1 VKPDSDRAGG
11 LESAPQFTIQVVHFE
26 DSPIEGASVYLLQEV
41 QRSKEHSTAV
51 LMEMTEG
58 TRLLTVQITNLAVP
72 CRVRARVHR
81 GLKVEAGLVQL
92 TQGIFSRSS
101 HAADIETP
109 SVMLFPG
116 EAELNFTSVGYE
128 PLQRAVVIEVPPQGE
143 YHWIEL
149 DALPKPP
156 R

>member
-1 VKPDSDRAGG
+1 
-11 LESAPQFTIQVVHFE
+11 
-26 DSPIEGASVYLLQEV
+26 
-41 QRSKEHSTAV
+41 
-51 LMEMTEG
+51 
-58 TRLLTVQITNLAVP
+58 
-72 CRVRARVHR
+72 
-81 GLKVEAGLVQL
+81 
-92 TQGIFSRSS
+92 
-101 HAADIETP
+101 
-109 SVMLFPG
+109 MLFPG